1 MEKSIETIWKEGFL
15 NRDALIAP
23 KVNDIYNMK
32 SIHIIDKFQKL
43 FLINIWGIIIGSS
56 LLFIASYF
64 AGALLAGSIV
74 LIMMFWVAY
83 TAYQE
88 LKALEKID
96 RGQSS
101 YTFLKSFKDW
111 ISKSIDRYGKMYRVV
126 YPVLILVFYFG
137 IWFSDMFAGKREMVA
152 ANSNDLVFGL
162 HIYTTIIIIIAAVL
176 MSIFSKA
183 IHSKDVKTIYGGIL
197 RKLDLALAEMEELRD
212 EQPLS

>member
-1 MEKSIETIWKEGFL
+1 MEKSIETMWKEGFL
-15 NRDALIAP
+15 NSNALIVP
-23 KVNDIYNMK
+23 KVNDIYNKK
-32 SIHIIDKFQKL
+32 SIHIIDKFQKM
-43 FLINIWGIIIGSS
+43 FLINIWGIIIGST

-64 AGALLAGSIV
+64 AGGLLAGSLV

-96 RGQSS
+96 KGQSS

-111 ISKSIDRYGKMYRVV
+111 LFKSIDRYGKMYRVV

-137 IWFSDMFAGKREMVA
+137 IWYSDMFAGMREKVA
-152 ANSNDLVFGL
+152 ANTNDLVFGL
-162 HIYTTIIIIIAAVL
+162 HIPTTIVIIVAAVL

-183 IHSKDVKTIYGGIL
+183 IHRKDVKTIYGGIL
-197 RKLDLALAEMEELRD
+197 KKLDMALDEMEELRGK
-212 EQPLS
+212 